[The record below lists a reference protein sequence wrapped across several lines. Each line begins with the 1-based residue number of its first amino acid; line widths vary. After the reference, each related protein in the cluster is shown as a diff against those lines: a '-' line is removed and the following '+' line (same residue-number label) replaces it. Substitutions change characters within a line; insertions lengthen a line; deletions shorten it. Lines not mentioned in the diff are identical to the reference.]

1 MSKKAKNKNLKQFH
15 TLIQNQ
21 LTATETF
28 HFAQEIIIVI
38 NIHIIKKKQLQ
49 QSTPRAHFLIV
60 TNKDDFRTSSDR
72 DPVFTNDFNHPTSK
86 LKFHVQ
92 LASKNNKQYRKTW
105 LVIIFFFFTG
115 KINLHHQ
122 MMSQ

>member
-1 MSKKAKNKNLKQFH
+1 MHERKAKNKKL

-38 NIHIIKKKQLQ
+38 NIAIGKKKQLQ

-60 TNKDDFRTSSDR
+60 MNKDDFRTSSDR
-72 DPVFTNDFNHPTSK
+72 DPVFTNEFNHPTSK
-86 LKFHVQ
+86 LKFHVH
-92 LASKNNKQYRKTW
+92 LASKNNEQYRKTW
-105 LVIIFFFFTG
+105 LFTG
-115 KINLHHQ
+115 KINLRHQ
-122 MMSQ
+122 MMSR